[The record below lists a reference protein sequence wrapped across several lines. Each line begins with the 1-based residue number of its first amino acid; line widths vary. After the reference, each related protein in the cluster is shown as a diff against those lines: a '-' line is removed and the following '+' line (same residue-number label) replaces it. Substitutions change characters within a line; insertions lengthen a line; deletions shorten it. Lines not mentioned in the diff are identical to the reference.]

1 MTEHPDIAV
10 FTNAYAAFT
19 TGDMEALARVFSADV
34 VWHTPGRH
42 PQSGD
47 HVGRDATFASF
58 AQEFER
64 SGGTYRPVIHDVLA
78 NDDHTVA
85 LLHVTAAREGKTLD
99 MNYVLILHIQ
109 DGKIVEGWETW
120 TDQTELDEFWS

>member
-1 MTEHPDIAV
+1 M
-10 FTNAYAAFT
+10 
-19 TGDMEALARVFSADV
+19 
-34 VWHTPGRH
+34 
-42 PQSGD
+42 
-47 HVGRDATFASF
+47 GRDAAFASF

-78 NDDHTVA
+78 NDNHTVA